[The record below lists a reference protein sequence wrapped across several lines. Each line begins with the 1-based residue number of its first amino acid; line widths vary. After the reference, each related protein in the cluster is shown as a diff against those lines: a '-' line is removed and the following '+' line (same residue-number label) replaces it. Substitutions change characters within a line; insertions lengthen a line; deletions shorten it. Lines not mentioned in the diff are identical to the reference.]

1 MIFSLFL
8 NHPRDADRSVSD
20 GGFISG
26 AIWADSSP
34 SDSRFSG
41 SYIDSYH
48 IQVLAGG
55 FERLFGIMVRNK
67 SGVVIKGH
75 DALPAQPIKDDQRR
89 SIFLVDT
96 RLLVIGSLREKDLS
110 RAVGRLERKLGR
122 DLLELAL
129 CLRCVL
135 SPAEICTLFCTADPA
150 DWQFWHFSPLEEPI
164 SYVES
169 MGCEV
174 RLPPPPPTYRLL
186 STHPSGLHTHRD
198 ATVRWR
204 RQPAE
209 AQLVTDPSTR

>member
-96 RLLVIGSLREKDLS
+96 RLLVIGSLREKDLIT
-110 RAVGRLERKLGR
+110 GRGK
-122 DLLELAL
+122 A
-129 CLRCVL
+129 
-135 SPAEICTLFCTADPA
+135 
-150 DWQFWHFSPLEEPI
+150 
-164 SYVES
+164 
-169 MGCEV
+169 
-174 RLPPPPPTYRLL
+174 
-186 STHPSGLHTHRD
+186 
-198 ATVRWR
+198 
-204 RQPAE
+204 
-209 AQLVTDPSTR
+209 